1 MLRSVTWGVLLLA
14 PVLLS
19 CHPGDAQS
27 DARLPVA
34 PAFLSG
40 DTAAA
45 RAMLQDM
52 TIREKVAQ
60 LMMVPLYSKPGEPDS
75 FVSVQASVAQY
86 GLGGVIAMQGNK
98 AQTRLNLHRLDSTAS
113 AVSGVP
119 LLVAMDAEWGAG
131 MRLTDGLSFPKA
143 MALGATENPA
153 LVRAAGKAAGLELKA
168 LGVGIDFAPVADVN
182 SNPANPVIGNRSF
195 GSRPEHVGDLAAA
208 WAEGLREAGVMAVG
222 KHFPGH
228 GDADLDSHLALPLIQ
243 SDSAGMATTELP
255 PFETLI
261 RRGVEGI
268 MTAHLEVP
276 SMDSV
281 SGLPT
286 SLSPLVV
293 QSVLID
299 SLGFEGLVFTDALTM
314 AGAADP
320 VPPGTREVAA
330 LRAGNDILLFPS
342 DPGLVLDSIE
352 AALERGQLD
361 TAKIDAACM
370 KVLLAKQWIAQ
381 TAADSVTELS
391 LHTLQQSLREHMLV
405 RLGSGM
411 TLDPAGK
418 TGLIIV
424 GNRGKAM
431 EERLRLSFPTLT
443 VVRLGKGAIS
453 ESGIID
459 AVDMATSCDQLVLAF
474 LDESNKPSRRF
485 GLPRGASTLVN
496 RLVALEKTLGVT
508 LFTSSY
514 ALAYLPDA
522 EGKEWMVAHHE
533 DGLTQVAAMAAWC
546 GEGAALG
553 RLPVDVSTWKA
564 GAGHPSPALRL
575 PRSAPN
581 STMMA
586 MGMRLDSLARAAID
600 MDATPGMRMLI
611 VVEDTIRYDGTHGT
625 LGDSKKTPVQRH
637 HVYDLASITKVAA
650 STMLTMISVDRGM
663 ISLDQPLST
672 LVPPLEDAPLDEDL
686 GKRNLRDILAHR
698 SGLPGWIPF
707 YLDVMDHQDSVGNQ
721 LSDSLRAGW
730 IPLSGACCMAP
741 SWCDSIRH
749 TVRSLTPGP
758 TGKYRYSDLGYYLLQ
773 DILESV
779 WKMPLDRLAD
789 SLIYQPLSLQ
799 RMGYHPL
806 QWSALEDLAPTE
818 RDTLFRKAHVRGTVH
833 DPGAAMLGGVAG
845 HAGLFSDAHDLALLM
860 EAMRHGGTWKGTRIV
875 NEETLV
881 NFTARA
887 FPEEDSRRGT
897 GWDKPGRE
905 PDTGASGNAGS
916 WGSFGHSGF
925 TGTLAWTDPERE
937 WTAVIL
943 GNRICP
949 DAENRIYIEE
959 DIRTKVLEIVE
970 QALGAP
976 RRFASGINAEN
987 GEQ

>member
-1 MLRSVTWGVLLLA
+1 
-14 PVLLS
+14 
-19 CHPGDAQS
+19 
-27 DARLPVA
+27 
-34 PAFLSG
+34 
-40 DTAAA
+40 
-45 RAMLQDM
+45 
-52 TIREKVAQ
+52 
-60 LMMVPLYSKPGEPDS
+60 
-75 FVSVQASVAQY
+75 
-86 GLGGVIAMQGNK
+86 
-98 AQTRLNLHRLDSTAS
+98 
-113 AVSGVP
+113 
-119 LLVAMDAEWGAG
+119 
-131 MRLTDGLSFPKA
+131 
-143 MALGATENPA
+143 
-153 LVRAAGKAAGLELKA
+153 
-168 LGVGIDFAPVADVN
+168 
-182 SNPANPVIGNRSF
+182 
-195 GSRPEHVGDLAAA
+195 
-208 WAEGLREAGVMAVG
+208 
-222 KHFPGH
+222 
-228 GDADLDSHLALPLIQ
+228 
-243 SDSAGMATTELP
+243 
-255 PFETLI
+255 
-261 RRGVEGI
+261 
-268 MTAHLEVP
+268 
-276 SMDSV
+276 
-281 SGLPT
+281 
-286 SLSPLVV
+286 
-293 QSVLID
+293 
-299 SLGFEGLVFTDALTM
+299 
-314 AGAADP
+314 
-320 VPPGTREVAA
+320 
-330 LRAGNDILLFPS
+330 
-342 DPGLVLDSIE
+342 
-352 AALERGQLD
+352 
-361 TAKIDAACM
+361 
-370 KVLLAKQWIAQ
+370 
-381 TAADSVTELS
+381 
-391 LHTLQQSLREHMLV
+391 
-405 RLGSGM
+405 
-411 TLDPAGK
+411 
-418 TGLIIV
+418 
-424 GNRGKAM
+424 
-431 EERLRLSFPTLT
+431 
-443 VVRLGKGAIS
+443 
-453 ESGIID
+453 
-459 AVDMATSCDQLVLAF
+459 
-474 LDESNKPSRRF
+474 
-485 GLPRGASTLVN
+485 
-496 RLVALEKTLGVT
+496 
-508 LFTSSY
+508 
-514 ALAYLPDA
+514 
-522 EGKEWMVAHHE
+522 
-533 DGLTQVAAMAAWC
+533 
-546 GEGAALG
+546 
-553 RLPVDVSTWKA
+553 
-564 GAGHPSPALRL
+564 
-575 PRSAPN
+575 
-581 STMMA
+581 
-586 MGMRLDSLARAAID
+586 

-905 PDTGASGNAGS
+905 PDTGASA
-916 WGSFGHSGF
+916 
-925 TGTLAWTDPERE
+925 TR
-937 WTAVIL
+937 
-943 GNRICP
+943 
-949 DAENRIYIEE
+949 
-959 DIRTKVLEIVE
+959 
-970 QALGAP
+970 ALGAVSATAVSQGLWLGRTPSGNGQRSFSATAFAPMRKTGSTSRRTSGPRSLKSWNRHWAHP